1 MALKLAIN
9 GFGRIGRLVFREAM
23 KHDEFEV
30 VAVNDLTDAGQLAH
44 LLKYDSVHGIYD
56 AEVNAD
62 EDSFVVN
69 GQRIKVYAEK
79 DPAQLPWGE
88 LGVDVV
94 LECTGHFRSM
104 EEVGKHIEAGAKKA
118 ILSAPAKGAML
129 TFVMGVNHEDYNPA
143 TDDVISNASCTTN
156 CLAPVAKVLDEKFG
170 IERGMMT
177 TIHSYTN
184 DQRILD
190 FPHSDPRRARAGA
203 VSMIPTTTGAAV
215 AVSKVLPQLKDYNE
229 LPLVSIDYNGNH
241 HSSTV
246 DGLSTM
252 VLENKM
258 VKVLAWGAFFMLNK
272 KTMKDIDVKGKRVF
286 VRVDFNVPMADGAIT
301 DETRIRA
308 AIPTIEYLVEQGAK
322 VILASHLGR
331 PKGEVKEDMC
341 LTAAGVRLAQLMG
354 KPVTKLD
361 ESIGQVVEEAVAS
374 MHDGDLLLM
383 ENVRFHAGEE
393 KNDPT
398 LAQQFA
404 QLADIY
410 MYCKALSNPE
420 HPFTA
425 IIGGAKVK
433 DKIGVIES
441 LLEKVDHLII
451 GGGLSFTFIKAQG
464 YDIGKSLLEEDKI
477 ELAKSFI
484 EKAKAKGVQLHMP
497 VDAVVANEFSQ
508 DAETQIVNVD
518 AIPADWMGL
527 DIGPKTAANYAE
539 VIKNSKLIIWNGP
552 MGVFEMDK
560 FANGTKKVADAM
572 ATTAGYT
579 VIGGGDS
586 AAAVEK
592 FEVADKMDHI
602 STGGGASLELME
614 GKELPGIVALND
626 K

>member
-1 MALKLAIN
+1 MGKTQKCKTKTN
-9 GFGRIGRLVFREAM
+9 
-23 KHDEFEV
+23 FE
-30 VAVNDLTDAGQLAH
+30 G
-44 LLKYDSVHGIYD
+44 S
-56 AEVNAD
+56 
-62 EDSFVVN
+62 
-69 GQRIKVYAEK
+69 
-79 DPAQLPWGE
+79 
-88 LGVDVV
+88 
-94 LECTGHFRSM
+94 
-104 EEVGKHIEAGAKKA
+104 
-118 ILSAPAKGAML
+118 
-129 TFVMGVNHEDYNPA
+129 
-143 TDDVISNASCTTN
+143 
-156 CLAPVAKVLDEKFG
+156 
-170 IERGMMT
+170 
-177 TIHSYTN
+177 
-184 DQRILD
+184 
-190 FPHSDPRRARAGA
+190 
-203 VSMIPTTTGAAV
+203 
-215 AVSKVLPQLKDYNE
+215 
-229 LPLVSIDYNGNH
+229 
-241 HSSTV
+241 
-246 DGLSTM
+246 
-252 VLENKM
+252 
-258 VKVLAWGAFFMLNK
+258 FFMLNK
-272 KTMKDIDVKGKRVF
+272 KTMKDIDVKGQRVF

-331 PKGEVKEDMC
+331 PKGEVKEDMR
-341 LTAAGVRLAQLMG
+341 LTAVGIRLAELMG

-361 ESIGQVVEEAVAS
+361 ESIGQAVEEAVAN
-374 MHDGDLLLM
+374 MQDGDILLL

-410 MYCKALSNPE
+410 VNDAFGAAHRAHASTEGIAKHIPAVSGFLMQKELDVLGKALSNPE

-464 YDIGKSLLEEDKI
+464 HDIGKSLLEEDKI

-508 DAETQIVNVD
+508 DAETQIVDVD
-518 AIPADWMGL
+518 AIPPDWMGL

-560 FANGTKKVADAM
+560 FANGTKTVADAM